1 MCIERYVFRRRIRY
15 TTCVRTAEEERQVC
29 RVLLFFIY
37 MRIQDEQLKRF
48 VSDAGLVPK
57 KDLAAAQKVAKEEK
71 RTLAEA
77 LIAGGYMTEDDLRR
91 VESYVLGIPFVSLKD
106 EKIDFDILSL
116 IPEPVARNH
125 NIIAFKKSDTAL
137 EVAMLDTADL
147 PAIDFIKKKVGLKI
161 LPRLTDTESMR
172 WALQQYQKT
181 LKDEFG
187 DIIAKESSALKVLAE
202 GDGEEVSEEDLK
214 KMAEDLPVVRIVDTL
229 LRHAIIQGASDIH
242 IEPMEE
248 EVLVRYRIDGILH
261 DAMTLPKHAGPT
273 IAARIKV
280 LSNLKLDE
288 KRLPQDGRFKMEM
301 DGQKVSFRVSV
312 LPIFFGEKIVMRL
325 LRENRSGFSL
335 EGIGFHGSTLERL
348 QDAMKQTTGII
359 LVTGPTGSGKT
370 TTLYTI
376 LDLLN
381 TPEVNI
387 STIEDPIEYQM
398 PRINQTQVKADI
410 GFTFATGLR
419 SLMRQDPDIIMVG
432 EIRDQETANLAI
444 NAALTGHLVLAT
456 VHTNS
461 AAGTVARLVD
471 MGVESFLMVS
481 TLRVAIGQRLVRRV
495 REDMREPYTLTA
507 NQRAELSKHAD
518 LDRVLETLREEN
530 IIKPNASWNS
540 IPFYHAVPQG
550 NEDGYKGRI
559 GIHEVLPVS
568 SAMKE
573 MVMANATADQIEEQ
587 ARKEGMLTMLEDGIY
602 KAARGLT
609 TIEEVLRVINE

>member
-1 MCIERYVFRRRIRY
+1 
-15 TTCVRTAEEERQVC
+15 
-29 RVLLFFIY
+29 
-37 MRIQDEQLKRF
+37 MRIKDAQLKRF
-48 VSDAGLVPK
+48 VTDSGLVPK
-57 KDLAAAQKVAKEEK
+57 KDLAAAEKTAQEEN

-77 LIAGGYMTEDDLRR
+77 LVSGGYMTEDDMRR

-106 EKIDFDILSL
+106 IKIDFDILSL

-125 NIIAFKKSDTAL
+125 NIIAFKKNEDSL

-172 WALQQYQKT
+172 NALQQYQKT

-187 DIIAKESSALKVLAE
+187 DIIMKESSALKVVAE
-202 GDGEEVSEEDLK
+202 EDGEEVSEEDLK

-248 EVLVRYRIDGILH
+248 QVLVRYRIDGILR
-261 DAMTLPKHAGPT
+261 DAMTLPKHASST
-273 IAARIKV
+273 IVARIKV
-280 LSNLKLDE
+280 LSNLKLDQ

-301 DGQKVSFRVSV
+301 DSQKVSFRVSV
-312 LPIFFGEKIVMRL
+312 LPIFYGEKVVMRL
-325 LRENRSGFSL
+325 LRENRSGFTL
-335 EGIGFHGSTLERL
+335 EGIGFHGSTLERV

-398 PRINQTQVKADI
+398 PRINQTQVKTDI
-410 GFTFATGLR
+410 GFTFASGLR

-432 EIRDQETANLAI
+432 EIRDEETASLAI

-461 AAGTVARLVD
+461 ASGTVARLVD
-471 MGVESFLMVS
+471 MGVESFLLTS
-481 TLRVAIGQRLVRRV
+481 TLRVAVGQRLVRRLGDQK
-495 REDMREPYTLTA
+495 EAYTLTA
-507 NQRAELSKHAD
+507 NEKAEIEKHAD
-518 LDRVLETLREEN
+518 LDQVLERLKEESVV
-530 IIKPNASWNS
+530 KPDATWNS
-540 IPFYHAVPQG
+540 IPFYRPKETAAMP
-550 NEDGYKGRI
+550 DGYKGRS
-559 GIHEVLPVS
+559 GIHEVLSMTSTVREMIMN
-568 SAMKE
+568 SATTDE
-573 MVMANATADQIEEQ
+573 IEAQ
-587 ARKEGMLTMLEDGIY
+587 VRKEGMLTMLEDGIF
-602 KAARGLT
+602 KAAQGVT
-609 TIEEVLRVINE
+609 SIEEVLRVINE